1 MSAVILFLILGL
13 GSGAVYAALS
23 LGLVVTYRSSGVVN
37 LASAAIALY
46 IAYTYAYLR
55 MGELVDPIPGLSPTV
70 SLGTGPLGFWPALPD
85 LAGRGRPA
93 RSAAVRAGLPPAAVD
108 ARPRPRRSPRSGS

>member
-1 MSAVILFLILGL
+1 MSTVLLFLILGL

-70 SLGTGPLGFWPALPD
+70 SLGGGPSWAQPTLRLSLILHYKVDNFD
-85 LAGRGRPA
+85 I
-93 RSAAVRAGLPPAAVD
+93 GLQE
-108 ARPRPRRSPRSGS
+108 RWRR

>member
-1 MSAVILFLILGL
+1 MSTVLLFLILGL

-55 MGELVDPIPGLSPTV
+55 MGQLVDPIPGLSPTV
-70 SLGTGPLGFWPALPD
+70 GLGTGPLGFWPAFAD
-85 LAGRGRPA
+85 LAGRRRPCSGRCSTRWSSA
-93 RSAAVRAGLPPAAVD
+93 RCARR
-108 ARPRPRRSPRSGS
+108 RPRPRRSPRSGS